1 MKLALGTVQFG
12 LQYGVAN
19 TSGQVKPSEVLKI
32 LNLARSC
39 GIDTLDTA
47 AAYGDSESVLGTA
60 GVGDFDI
67 VTKIPPFPVQG
78 PPISDWI
85 EATVLH
91 SIKTLGQKSI
101 KGLLFHRSQDL
112 LRADGPLAYSTLAK
126 LKEQGL
132 VEKIGVSVYSPTELD
147 ALFLHFKFDIVQV
160 PMNIFDRRIVL
171 SGWLD
176 KLKNFGVEVH
186 IRSAFLQGLLL
197 MPPQKR
203 PGYFLKW
210 DDIFRDYD
218 VWLKEEGLT
227 ALHACLGFLH
237 AVKGIDKIVVGT
249 DSASQLEQIIESFKP
264 LRVSVPDSLMS
275 SDESLINP
283 SLWRVQ

>member
-1 MKLALGTVQFG
+1 MRLALGTVQFG

-32 LNLARSC
+32 LNLARSY

-67 VTKIPPFPVQG
+67 VTKVPPFSVQG
-78 PPISDWI
+78 LPISDWI
-85 EATVLH
+85 EATVYR

-112 LRADGPLAYSTLAK
+112 LGADGPLAYSTLTK

-132 VEKIGVSVYSPTELD
+132 VDKIGVSVYSPSELD
-147 ALFLHFKFDIVQV
+147 ALFSHFKFDIVQV
-160 PMNIFDRRIVL
+160 PMNILDRRVVL

-176 KLKNFGVEVH
+176 KLKNLGIEVH
-186 IRSAFLQGLLL
+186 IRSVFLQGLLL
-197 MPPQKR
+197 IPPQKR
-203 PGYFLKW
+203 PKYFLKW
-210 DDIFRDYD
+210 DVIFRDYD
-218 VWLKEEGLT
+218 AWLKKEGLT

-237 AVKGIDKIVVGT
+237 GMSGIDKIVVGT
-249 DSASQLEQIIESFKP
+249 DSASQLEQIIEAFTP
-264 LRVSVPDSLMS
+264 LQVTVPDSLMS